1 MTDERLKDLAHE
13 IEDSLRSPAVPE
25 RDRALLEDVHAEL
38 KTALSSLPQ
47 SVQTGSLRSKLRVA
61 IERLE
66 GEHPHLTSLLSKA
79 LDALSD
85 IGV

>member
-1 MTDERLKDLAHE
+1 MPDEHLKNLAHE

-38 KTALSSLPQ
+38 KTALSSPPQ
-47 SVQTGSLRSKLRVA
+47 SVGTASLRNKLSVA
-61 IERLE
+61 VERLE
-66 GEHPHLTSLLSKA
+66 GEHPRLTSLLSKT